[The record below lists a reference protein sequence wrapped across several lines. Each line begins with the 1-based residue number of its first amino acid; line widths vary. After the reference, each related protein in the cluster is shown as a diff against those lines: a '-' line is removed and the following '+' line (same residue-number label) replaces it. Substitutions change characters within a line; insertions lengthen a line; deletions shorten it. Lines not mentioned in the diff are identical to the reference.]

1 MLATETIKVIDS
13 SALAA
18 IVFDEPAGEEVSRQI
33 DNCELV
39 APSLLRYEM
48 ANVCLSKLRRRPDQ
62 RDALLAAMRMPGLAP
77 ETFDVD
83 HDEVLRLAVRTG
95 LTTYDA
101 SYLWL
106 ANDLGVP
113 LITLDRQLA
122 AAAETF

>member
-1 MLATETIKVIDS
+1 MT
-13 SALAA
+13 
-18 IVFDEPAGEEVSRQI
+18 
-33 DNCELV
+33 
-39 APSLLRYEM
+39 
-48 ANVCLSKLRRRPDQ
+48 NVCLSKLRRRPDQ

-95 LTTYDA
+95 LTTCDA

-106 ANDLGVP
+106 ANLGVP